1 MNHIDH
7 HHSITVIYFN
17 LVIHV
22 FKVFKKEENWKIYC
36 EFHKKLNNTKI
47 MCTCEFKLFF
57 SIDGIAIKDMQMNR
71 KQWGD
76 FYGTKG
82 K

>member
-1 MNHIDH
+1 
-7 HHSITVIYFN
+7 
-17 LVIHV
+17 
-22 FKVFKKEENWKIYC
+22 
-36 EFHKKLNNTKI
+36 